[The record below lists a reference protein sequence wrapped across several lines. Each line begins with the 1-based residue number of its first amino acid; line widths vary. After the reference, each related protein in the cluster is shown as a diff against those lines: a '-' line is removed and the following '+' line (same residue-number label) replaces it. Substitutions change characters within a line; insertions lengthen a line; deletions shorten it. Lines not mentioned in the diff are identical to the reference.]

1 MSTSERLNAMLEEMG
16 INITIYEGGR
26 FWPEIVI
33 DTFRHDK
40 QVRADE
46 RNKTIDD
53 CLVLVD
59 KIMPPQPYLL
69 KSKHYEN
76 WKMKTTELRM
86 LRDML
91 EQLKEQ
97 NK

>member
-1 MSTSERLNAMLEEMG
+1 MAMDEICNRNNCMEVVAKEPCMLCEAMYQQG
-16 INITIYEGGR
+16 KLDAINE
-26 FWPEIVI
+26 
-33 DTFRHDK
+33 
-40 QVRADE
+40 
-46 RNKTIDD
+46 
-53 CLVLVD
+53 CLAIIN

-86 LRDML
+86 LRDMI
-91 EQLKEQ
+91 EQLKEH